1 MSHIAGR
8 MVDGSDGVLFING
21 LLMTCIVLFCVAG
34 LVSCI
39 LFLLYPPN
47 FGHWLGYNFFDELKV
62 CEFTSV
68 HQNNLIT

>member
-8 MVDGSDGVLFING
+8 IVDGSDEVLFING
-21 LLMTCIVLFCVAG
+21 LLMTFVLFCVAG

-39 LFLLYPPN
+39 FFLLYPPN
-47 FGHWLGYNFFDELKV
+47 FGHWLGYNFFDELKI

-68 HQNNLIT
+68 HHSNLIT